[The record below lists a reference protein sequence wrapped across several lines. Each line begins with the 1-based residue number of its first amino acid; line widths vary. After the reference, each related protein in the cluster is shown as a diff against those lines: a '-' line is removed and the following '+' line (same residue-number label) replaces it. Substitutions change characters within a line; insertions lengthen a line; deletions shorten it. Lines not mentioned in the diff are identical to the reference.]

1 MPLEATVPDTHAAS
15 PLRRFQVRADHV
27 LAWLATA
34 IDSTG
39 HPFAE
44 TYGIDDT
51 FRPDGADLH
60 DRIQILV
67 SQAHTDG
74 ILTVPGHHLELWQV
88 ADEGFLLTLDPPHGP
103 RLCSKHLSISDLL
116 PDKTAGSVAAFA
128 VLDTTARVANQLLDE
143 HDHIVSRT
151 RRPGIGAPATTTH
164 PLAAGAILQPGTAAA
179 TNPPPLALSGP
190 ATSARRS

>member
-1 MPLEATVPDTHAAS
+1 VPDAHAAT

-27 LAWLATA
+27 LAWLAAAT
-34 IDSTG
+34 DSTG
-39 HPFAE
+39 HAFAE
-44 TYGIDDT
+44 TYGLDDT

-74 ILTVPGHHLELWQV
+74 ILAVPGHHLELWQV

-103 RLCSKHLSISDLL
+103 RLCSQHLSIADLL

-128 VLDTTARVANQLLDE
+128 VLDATAHVANQLLDE
-143 HDHIVSRT
+143 HDQVVGRT
-151 RRPGIGAPATTTH
+151 RRPGLGDPATPAQPLVVCAFPH
-164 PLAAGAILQPGTAAA
+164 PGIAAA
-179 TNPPPLALSGP
+179 TNTPPPAPPGP
-190 ATSARRS
+190 ATSARHR